1 MPFQDHF
8 SREVFDVKI
17 AMVVFNGMTFL
28 DFIGFYDVIARLKSC
43 TETNNT
49 TWDICGIQE
58 EVSDEHGMTVK
69 VTKVK
74 PDLKDYDMVF
84 VPGGSGTRTLQSDD
98 EFMSWF
104 KGAADTKFKVSAC
117 TGSLLL
123 GAAGFLTDKRA
134 TTHPFHYDLLA
145 PYCKEVVKCRL
156 VRDGHVI
163 TGGGVAAS
171 IDLGLYVLGLFV
183 PDEQVQQIRKQMD
196 YPYRQ
201 RDIVTA

>member
-1 MPFQDHF
+1 M
-8 SREVFDVKI
+8 KI
-17 AMVVFNGMTFL
+17 ALVVFNGMTFL
-28 DFIGFYDVIARLKSC
+28 DFVGFYDVITRLRSYS
-43 TETNNT
+43 ETQDT

-69 VTKVK
+69 VTNVK
-74 PDLKDYDMVF
+74 PDLKEYDMVF
-84 VPGGSGTRTLQSDD
+84 VPGGMGTRTLQYDD
-98 EFMSWF
+98 EFMAWL
-104 KGAADTKFKVSAC
+104 KGAEQTKFKVAVC

-123 GAAGFLTDKRA
+123 GAAGFLADKRA

-163 TGGGVAAS
+163 TGGGVATS
-171 IDLGLYVLGLFV
+171 IDLGLYVLGLFI
-183 PDEQVQQIRKQMD
+183 PDEEVQQIRKQMD

-201 RDIVTA
+201 RDTVTA